1 MRYGYIGRRLL
12 GGYSTG
18 IRKIEDDILII
29 NSVNLNTG
37 GRSSGDH
44 KRT

>member
-18 IRKIEDDILII
+18 IIDNEDDNLII
-29 NSVNLNTG
+29 NSETIG
-37 GRSSGDH
+37 GKYSGNNQ
-44 KRT
+44 RA